1 MCFCWS
7 GMGVTTI
14 TAARILKGQLQ
25 NRTGEETVM
34 NMDTFPYVGLA
45 KVTTH
50 TKHVMTPHI
59 IVFLS
64 NLCCYENSTPVHY
77 VSQIM
82 WENKNRYL
90 MS

>member
-1 MCFCWS
+1 MFLMGYIHVSLMEVCFCWS

-45 KVTTH
+45 KVNARKPALTWHESTRNSLFLKWCKK
-50 TKHVMTPHI
+50 TKI
-59 IVFLS
+59 
-64 NLCCYENSTPVHY
+64 
-77 VSQIM
+77 
-82 WENKNRYL
+82 
-90 MS
+90 